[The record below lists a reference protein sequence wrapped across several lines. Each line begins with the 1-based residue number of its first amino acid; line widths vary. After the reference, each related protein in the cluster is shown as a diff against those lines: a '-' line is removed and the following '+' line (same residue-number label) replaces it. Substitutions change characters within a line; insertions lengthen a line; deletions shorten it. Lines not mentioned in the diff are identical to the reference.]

1 MKCQK
6 CEKPATFHITE
17 IESGKHQELHFCEEC
32 ARTYLTPANNET
44 PSTPGEALSQQLSLG
59 QTAEDLSKIDQQ
71 TCPVCGITFLEFRN
85 AGRLGCSY
93 DYIAFEKELEP
104 LIANIHGEIKHRG
117 KVSPR
122 HPEGTESLTEVIK
135 LRREMKEAITAEEYE
150 RASQL
155 RDQIRK
161 LEQSGKE

>member
-1 MKCQK
+1 MWD
-6 CEKPATFHITE
+6 H
-17 IESGKHQELHFCEEC
+17 L
-32 ARTYLTPANNET
+32 
-44 PSTPGEALSQQLSLG
+44 
-59 QTAEDLSKIDQQ
+59 
-71 TCPVCGITFLEFRN
+71 FRIPQ
-85 AGRLGCSY
+85 RWPLGCSY

-135 LRREMKEAITAEEYE
+135 LRREMKEAITQEEYE